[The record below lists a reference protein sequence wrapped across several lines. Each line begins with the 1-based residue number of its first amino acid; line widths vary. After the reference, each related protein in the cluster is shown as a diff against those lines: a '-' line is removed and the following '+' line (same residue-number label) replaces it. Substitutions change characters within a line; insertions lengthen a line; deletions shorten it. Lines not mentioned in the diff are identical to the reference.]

1 MGHASRRWMRLTAV
15 LSAGAL
21 VMAACGSSGTT
32 SSSSSTS
39 SGGTNTASAPG
50 ISPTTITIGSHQPL
64 TGIAAPG
71 YDEIAPAS
79 KAMFDYVGAH
89 GGIYGRKIVYNYQDD
104 AYNPSNTVN
113 VVRSLVL
120 QDNVFAIF
128 NGLGTPTHLAV
139 VQFLNSEK
147 IPDLFVAS
155 GCDCWNNP
163 SQYPYTSGWET
174 DYTIEGKIM
183 GKYIKDNFSGKK
195 VGYFFQNDEFGQ
207 DGVKGLDQQIP
218 SSSVVSRQH
227 YDVTNVDVGPQVAAL
242 QASGAQVVVLYTV
255 PPFTALT
262 MIAASKI
269 GYHPQWVISDVG
281 SDVPTLTTLL
291 KGQNANTLLEGVVT
305 NGYLPSIA
313 DTSNSWIQLFKK
325 IHDQYI
331 PNLPFDGNVEYG
343 MAVAYTFVKLMQQA
357 GRNPTRADVVQA
369 LKTANLSGPGLAPLG
384 YSSSSNGGYTGVQMG
399 TIHNGQLTLSG
410 PVYTSTDNGSIN
422 TYTGGQSAP
431 PAGF

>member
-1 MGHASRRWMRLTAV
+1 MGNTARRWMKITAV
-15 LSAGAL
+15 LAVAAL
-21 VMAACGSSGTT
+21 VAAACGSSTP
-32 SSSSSTS
+32 SSSTSSTS
-39 SGGTNTASAPG
+39 SGGSNTASAPG
-50 ISPTTITIGSHQPL
+50 ITPTTITIGSHQPL

-79 KAMFDYVGAH
+79 KAMFDYVNSR
-89 GGIYGRKIVYNYQDD
+89 GGINGRKIVYNYQDD

-139 VQFLNSEK
+139 VQFLNSER

-155 GCDCWNNP
+155 GCNCWNNP
-163 SQYPYTSGWET
+163 SQYPYTSGWQT

-183 GKYIKDNFSGKK
+183 GMYIKNHYAGKK
-195 VGYFFQNDEFGQ
+195 VGYFYQNDEFGQ
-207 DGVKGLDQQIP
+207 DGVKGLDQQVA
-218 SSSVVSRQH
+218 SSSVVTRQH

-262 MIAASKI
+262 LVAASKI

-281 SDVPTLTTLL
+281 ADPPTLTALL
-291 KGQNANTLLEGVVT
+291 KGQDANSLLEGIVT
-305 NGYLPSIA
+305 NSYLPSEF
-313 DTSNSWIQLFKK
+313 DTSNAWIQLFKK

-357 GRNPTRADVVQA
+357 GRNPTRASVIQS
-369 LKTANLSGPGLAPLG
+369 LKTANLAGPGLVPFA
-384 YSSSSNGGYTGVQMG
+384 YSNTSNAGYTGVQMG

-410 PVYTSTDNGSIN
+410 PVYTSTDNGPIN
-422 TYTGGQSAP
+422 TYTGGQPAP